1 MLDSIRNN
9 KRIVQGFLVLI
20 TVPFALWGVES
31 YLDNTGSSSDVA
43 IVGSSKISQ
52 QELRAALDEQQERMR
67 AQLGGQVDP
76 AMFETPQ
83 IRRMVL
89 DSLVDRHLLAQQ
101 ARKIRL
107 GVNDGQL
114 VHLIASIQA
123 FQENGQFSKSRY
135 GEVLSAQGMS
145 QAMFEARMRQDMVT
159 QQLIVPV
166 VGASI
171 PGNVATTH
179 WLAAQM
185 EQREVAEVRLL
196 PNDYLAQ
203 VKLPVDAAQK
213 HYAANPKQ
221 FELPAQVRAEFVVLS
236 SDALSASLAVSDAD
250 VKARY
255 DTQIDHYKEGE
266 TRRAS
271 HILIT
276 VAKDAPDAEVRKAQA
291 RAVEVLTKVKQTPG
305 EFARLAKQ
313 YSQDPPSAEKGGD
326 LGWFGHG
333 AMVKTFEDAA
343 FQMEEGQ
350 ISDIVRS
357 DFGFHII
364 RVTGILAER
373 VKALADVKAGIAD
386 EIRRE
391 TSAKKYAEAAEA
403 FGNMVYEQADSL
415 APAAEKWK
423 LAVQQTGWLL
433 KAGKL
438 PPPFD
443 NAKLAAALFSDDV
456 VNGKHNT
463 EAVEVAPGMLV
474 AARVVAYKAA
484 ALPDFAVVKAG
495 IEKYLMRKEAS
506 KLAVKDGEEKLTRL
520 AKGDAVALKW
530 SPSREIGR
538 MDDVQA
544 MPPGGLQA
552 VFKAQVGRLPAY
564 TGSAVPGDGGYAL
577 YRIDAI
583 KPFAAGNNDPAMQ
596 AVEERYRQVIAE
608 EEVAAWMATLKD
620 KFPVEINKPA
630 LEKR

>member
-31 YLDNTGSSSDVA
+31 YILNTDAGDEVA
-43 IVGSSKISQ
+43 TVGSAKISR
-52 QELRAALDEQQERMR
+52 QELRAALNEQQERMR
-67 AQLGGQVDP
+67 AQSDGQVDP

-89 DSLVDRHLLAQQ
+89 DSIVTRRLLAQQ
-101 ARKIRL
+101 ARKSQL

-114 VHLIASIQA
+114 AHLIASIQA

-135 GEVLSAQGMS
+135 EAVLSAQGMS

-159 QQLIVPV
+159 QQLIFPV
-166 VGASI
+166 VGASV
-171 PGNVATTH
+171 PGNVASGH

-185 EQREVAEVRLL
+185 EQREVAEVRLS
-196 PNDYLAQ
+196 PDDYLAQ
-203 VKLPVDAAQK
+203 VKLPADAAQK
-213 HYAANPKQ
+213 YYAANPKQ
-221 FELPAQVRAEFVVLS
+221 FELPAQARAEYLVLS
-236 SDALSASLAVSDAD
+236 SDALSAQLAVSDAD
-250 VKARY
+250 IKAHY
-255 DTQIDHYKEGE
+255 DAQIEHYKEGE

-276 VAKDAPDAEVRKAQA
+276 VAKDAPEAEVKKAQA
-291 RAVEVLTKVKQTPG
+291 TAAAVLAKVKQAPG

-333 AMVKTFEDAA
+333 AMVKAFEDAA
-343 FQMEEGQ
+343 FQMKEGQ
-350 ISDIVRS
+350 TSDLVRS

-364 RVTGILAER
+364 RVTGIRAER
-373 VKALADVKAGIAD
+373 VKALADVKAAIAD

-391 TSAKKYAEAAEA
+391 TGAKKYAEAAEA

-423 LAVQQTGWLL
+423 LAVQQTGWLP
-433 KAGKL
+433 KVGKL

-443 NAKLAAALFSDDV
+443 NAKLAAALFSDDAV
-456 VNGKHNT
+456 KGKHNT
-463 EAVEVAPGMLV
+463 AAVEVAPGVLV
-474 AARVVAYKAA
+474 AARVVEYKAA
-484 ALPDFAVVKAG
+484 TLQDFAAVKAG
-495 IEKYLMRKEAS
+495 IEKYLMHEEAS
-506 KLAVKDGEEKLTRL
+506 KLAVRDGKEKLARL
-520 AKGDAVALKW
+520 AKGEAVALKW
-530 SPSREIGR
+530 PPSRQVGR
-538 MDDVQA
+538 MAVQA

-552 VFKAQVGRLPAY
+552 VFKAQAEHLPAY
-564 TGSAVPGDGGYAL
+564 TGSAVPGDGYAL

-583 KPFAAGNNDPAMQ
+583 KPFTAGKNDPATQ
-596 AVEERYRQVIAE
+596 EAEERYRQVIAE
-608 EEVAAWMATLKD
+608 EETTAWMAALKD
-620 KFPVEINKPA
+620 EFPVKIHQSA